1 MIPGNNPVPADESM
15 QSVFLG
21 QMRNDGKV
29 AVYRVC
35 RFMLSGLIILVLYF
49 SASDSRCEALWG
61 VVCFCLLCMIFCQQH
76 WLWVFVMAAVLISF
90 GAQCHLGLYG
100 IDVYTHLSTR

>member
-1 MIPGNNPVPADESM
+1 
-15 QSVFLG
+15 
-21 QMRNDGKV
+21 
-29 AVYRVC
+29 
-35 RFMLSGLIILVLYF
+35 
-49 SASDSRCEALWG
+49 
-61 VVCFCLLCMIFCQQH
+61 MIFCQQH